1 MGPHSDPFYQP
12 VANYGYDLGDGV
24 TLITRWQA
32 PTAAA
37 PLGAG
42 GDVGPTDSAPSDSAQ
57 QASCSCRTSRIGM
70 TGALLAFLGGSVVAA
85 LLTRE

>member
-12 VANYGYDLGDGV
+12 RANYGYDLGDGV

-32 PTAAA
+32 PTVYA

-42 GDVGPTDSAPSDSAQ
+42 GDVGPTDSAQ